1 MNAPTKNDANA
12 AWVQQMRQM
21 QQMQRRRKRCAQ
33 DGDIMMDPSD
43 PQFVAPIGGV
53 SGRRRSPRTT
63 CPVSHADLPDDLVT
77 HTDANDFLD
86 DTPRSS
92 APRAVSTAE
101 PAPHAIRTG
110 VDAVNFLGT
119 IAEDLKDP
127 MASSHQ

>member
-1 MNAPTKNDANA
+1 MAAPTKNNANA
-12 AWVQQMRQM
+12 AWRQHLQM
-21 QQMQRRRKRCAQ
+21 QQMQRRRKRCAHTMI
-33 DGDIMMDPSD
+33 DRGD
-43 PQFVAPIGGV
+43 PQYVASVGGV